1 MGEESV
7 TAADEVLRRTTDEA
21 LVREA
26 LYDKAKAY
34 LSSSRRE
41 EAFRIFSRLSEAP
54 ATAEGAEATVLLI
67 QDLFDSARFEDVEAK
82 VYDFAAACGSQSY
95 WLARAY
101 IILADSFAERGNL
114 EQAVLTLQSIRDGYL
129 PYGEGDDILE
139 TVDRK
144 LRSL

>member
-1 MGEESV
+1 M
-7 TAADEVLRRTTDEA
+7 
-21 LVREA
+21 
-26 LYDKAKAY
+26 
-34 LSSSRRE
+34 
-41 EAFRIFSRLSEAP
+41 
-54 ATAEGAEATVLLI
+54 
-67 QDLFDSARFEDVEAK
+67 EAK